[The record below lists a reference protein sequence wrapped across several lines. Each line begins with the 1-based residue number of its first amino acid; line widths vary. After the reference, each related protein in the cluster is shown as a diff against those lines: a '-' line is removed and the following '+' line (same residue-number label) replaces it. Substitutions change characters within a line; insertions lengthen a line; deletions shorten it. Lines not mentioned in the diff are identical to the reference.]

1 MILIT
6 LLSGISPL
14 HGKSAPQEDQQIPV
28 CMLSYKFGPEHHIV
42 IVEKSTQRLM
52 VFSNYQPSPVATF
65 KITTGKNGGP
75 KLVEG
80 DMKTPEGIYFPRR
93 IISGNDLPKSDDY
106 GEKAFT
112 LNYPNKIDRLAQK
125 NGSGIW
131 LHGAYDPDKTKSP
144 NNSRGCVV
152 MSNNDLVEVSKY
164 IFLNR
169 TPICIYDKIE
179 YAPFADIVKK
189 RERLMKYLKGWKTSW
204 ESKNIDSYIDYYM
217 DSFSYRGM
225 NLSRYKTFKNNL
237 NKRYKFIR
245 VFLSDISLYAF
256 DHYHVALFNQ
266 LYISD
271 LNHFYSKKIQY
282 WKETENKSKIADELS
297 FTIPQ
302 PGKFQF
308 TKGNYSTI
316 NEFRKDYLEE
326 IKASTVTFSPP
337 GINIKNIS
345 IFGETVKI
353 TLQKQN
359 HRQQI
364 KALPVLKLENI
375 KTGEIMLSPPEGV
388 TLDRGQPRD
397 FSKAVELKNMD
408 TLVVMKKDKEYRLS
422 SLTLFLVNHEDTL
435 QQIITYFVEARD

>member
-1 MILIT
+1 
-6 LLSGISPL
+6 
-14 HGKSAPQEDQQIPV
+14 
-28 CMLSYKFGPEHHIV
+28 MLSYKFGPEHHIIV
-42 IVEKSTQRLM
+42 VEKSTQRLM
-52 VFSNYQPSPVATF
+52 VFSNYHLKPVATF

-93 IISGNDLPKSDDY
+93 IITGDDLPKSDDY

-112 LNYPNKIDRLAQK
+112 LNYPNKIDRLAKK

-169 TPICIYDKIE
+169 TPICIYEKVE
-179 YAPFADIVKK
+179 YDSLENIKKK
-189 RERLMKYLKGWKTSW
+189 RDRLMNYLKEWKTNW
-204 ESKNIDSYIDYYM
+204 ESKDIDGYIDYYL

-225 NLSRYKTFKNNL
+225 NLGRYKTFKRNL
-237 NKRYKFIR
+237 NNRYKFIR

-256 DHYHVALFNQ
+256 DHYHVMLFNQ
-266 LYISD
+266 LYVSD

-282 WKETENKSKIADELS
+282 WKETENISKIADELS

-302 PGKFQF
+302 PRKFQF
-308 TKGNYSTI
+308 TKGTYSTI
-316 NEFRKDYLEE
+316 DVFRKDYLAEV
-326 IKASTVTFSPP
+326 KASTVTFSPP

-359 HRQQI
+359 RRQQV

-375 KTGEIMLSPPEGV
+375 KTGEIKLSPLDGV
-388 TLDRGQPRD
+388 KLDGGQPRD
-397 FSKAVELKNMD
+397 FFGAVELKDMD
-408 TLVVMKKDKEYRLS
+408 TLVVMKKEKGYRLS
-422 SLTLFLVNHEDTL
+422 SLTLFIVSPQDAL
-435 QQIITYFVEARD
+435 QQIITYFVKPGN